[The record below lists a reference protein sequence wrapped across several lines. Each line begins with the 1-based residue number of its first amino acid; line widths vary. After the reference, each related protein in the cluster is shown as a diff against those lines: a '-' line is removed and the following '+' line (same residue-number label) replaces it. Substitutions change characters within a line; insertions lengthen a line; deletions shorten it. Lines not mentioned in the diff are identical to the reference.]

1 MVPSPK
7 DLAWKHCQMFKEGE
21 KTRMKC
27 IYCGEIFEGGG
38 IHRFKEHLAGPKGGG
53 PMCQSVPPDVRL
65 LMQQDLD
72 VITSK
77 QNSQQLKIQ
86 EEESDVNLPLSDVG
100 MLSNPFSNFESAP
113 GMRRKKDVGWKHC
126 EMLKNEKRVQ
136 IKCNYCAKLFK
147 GGGIHR
153 FKEHLAGR
161 NSGGVPSCT
170 RVPSDVRDLMEQ
182 HLSPIVVR
190 QRKKRKSKREKL
202 DDVDSPPGG
211 EDVYIFADYSDDMIT
226 PLRAVAACNLAEV
239 NSDFLLDGEGTSN
252 GNLGTRK
259 SAIAV
264 AASDDADALIAM
276 GSETADNPIHAIW
289 GRFLYDIG
297 ASLDAMD
304 SNFSQPLIDTVAYGR
319 PGIAAPSHQDLR
331 GRILKSLVEEVKSDI
346 NQYKTR
352 WVKTGCSLLVEECN
366 SESGVTTLNFLVY
379 CSKGTVFLKSVD
391 ASNLIHS
398 TDGLY
403 ELLKLMVEE
412 VGAGNILQVITNG
425 EEHYIAAGKKLMD
438 TFPSLYWAPCAARC
452 IDLILEDIGKLD
464 WINTVLEQAKSVTR
478 FVYNN
483 SAVLNLMRKFTSG
496 SDIVQQGMTR
506 SATNFTT
513 LKRMANFKLNLQTMV
528 TSQEWMDCPYSK
540 QPGGLAMVDIINN
553 RSFWSSCIL
562 IIRLTSPLL
571 QVLVIVSS
579 EKRAA
584 MGYVFSGIYRA
595 KETIKKELVKRE
607 DYMVYWNIIDHR
619 WEQQWQT
626 PLHAAGFFFNPKFFY
641 SIEGDMHNKILSRM
655 FDCIERLVP
664 DTEVQDKIVKEL
676 TLYKNAEGDL
686 GKKLAIRAR
695 GTLLPA
701 DWWSIYGGSCPNLAR
716 LAIRILS
723 QTCSA
728 IGCSHNHIPF
738 EKVHRTR
745 NFLQRQRLADLVFVQ
760 YNLRLRQMVDGNK
773 KQIPEDPI
781 SFDDVSLV
789 EDWITQNELC
799 LEDAGSS
806 DWMSLVPRSVNTM
819 PLAPST
825 DESEDVASGFDDFE
839 IFNGSKDV

>member
-1 MVPSPK
+1 MEEFLEPSPK
-7 DLAWKHCQMFKEGE
+7 DLAWKYCQMFKEGE
-21 KTRMKC
+21 KTRVKC

-53 PMCQSVPPDVRL
+53 PTCQSVPPDVRL

-72 VITSK
+72 VIIAK
-77 QNSQQLKIQ
+77 RNSQQLKIQ
-86 EEESDVNLPLSDVG
+86 EEASDVNLPLVDGS
-100 MLSNPFSNFESAP
+100 MFSNPFSNFESTP

-190 QRKKRKSKREKL
+190 QRKKRKSKLEKL

-211 EDVYIFADYSDDMIT
+211 EDVYIFADHSDGMIT
-226 PLRAVAACNLAEV
+226 PLRAVAACNLVEV

-252 GNLGTRK
+252 GNLGKRK

-264 AASDDADALIAM
+264 AASDDAGALIAM
-276 GSETADNPIHAIW
+276 GSESTENPIHAIW

-304 SNFSQPLIDTVAYGR
+304 SSFSQPLIDAVSYGQS
-319 PGIAAPSHQDLR
+319 GIAAPSHQDLR
-331 GRILKSLVEEVKSDI
+331 GRILKSLVEE
-346 NQYKTR
+346 
-352 WVKTGCSLLVEECN
+352 
-366 SESGVTTLNFLVY
+366 
-379 CSKGTVFLKSVD
+379 
-391 ASNLIHS
+391 
-398 TDGLY
+398 
-403 ELLKLMVEE
+403 
-412 VGAGNILQVITNG
+412 
-425 EEHYIAAGKKLMD
+425 GK
-438 TFPSLYWAPCAARC
+438 
-452 IDLILEDIGKLD
+452 
-464 WINTVLEQAKSVTR
+464 
-478 FVYNN
+478 
-483 SAVLNLMRKFTSG
+483 
-496 SDIVQQGMTR
+496 TR
-506 SATNFTT
+506 SATNFTA
-513 LKRMANFKLNLQTMV
+513 LKRMADFKLNLQTMV
-528 TSQEWMDCPYSK
+528 TSHEWMDCPYSK
-540 QPGGLAMVDIINN
+540 QPGGLAM
-553 RSFWSSCIL
+553 
-562 IIRLTSPLL
+562 
-571 QVLVIVSS
+571 
-579 EKRAA
+579 
-584 MGYVFSGIYRA
+584 
-595 KETIKKELVKRE
+595 
-607 DYMVYWNIIDHR
+607 
-619 WEQQWQT
+619 
-626 PLHAAGFFFNPKFFY
+626 
-641 SIEGDMHNKILSRM
+641 
-655 FDCIERLVP
+655 
-664 DTEVQDKIVKEL
+664 
-676 TLYKNAEGDL
+676 NAEGDL

-738 EKVHRTR
+738 EKVYRTR
-745 NFLQRQRLADLVFVQ
+745 NCLQRQRLTDLVFVQ

-781 SFDDVSLV
+781 SFDDVSLI
-789 EDWITQNELC
+789 EDWITQNELF
-799 LEDAGSS
+799 LEDSGSS
-806 DWMSLVPRSVNTM
+806 DWMSLVPCSVNMM
-819 PLAPST
+819 PLASST

-839 IFNGSKDV
+839 IFNGSKEV

>member
-1 MVPSPK
+1 MLFRFDQLPFVSV
-7 DLAWKHCQMFKEGE
+7 EEE
-21 KTRMKC
+21 K
-27 IYCGEIFEGGG
+27 
-38 IHRFKEHLAGPKGGG
+38 
-53 PMCQSVPPDVRL
+53 
-65 LMQQDLD
+65 LM
-72 VITSK
+72 
-77 QNSQQLKIQ
+77 QLKIQ

-289 GRFLYDIG
+289 GWFLYDIG

-319 PGIAAPSHQDLR
+319 PGIAAPSHQDL
-331 GRILKSLVEEVKSDI
+331 L
-346 NQYKTR
+346 
-352 WVKTGCSLLVEECN
+352 
-366 SESGVTTLNFLVY
+366 
-379 CSKGTVFLKSVD
+379 
-391 ASNLIHS
+391 
-398 TDGLY
+398 
-403 ELLKLMVEE
+403 
-412 VGAGNILQVITNG
+412 
-425 EEHYIAAGKKLMD
+425 
-438 TFPSLYWAPCAARC
+438 
-452 IDLILEDIGKLD
+452 
-464 WINTVLEQAKSVTR
+464 
-478 FVYNN
+478 
-483 SAVLNLMRKFTSG
+483 
-496 SDIVQQGMTR
+496 
-506 SATNFTT
+506 
-513 LKRMANFKLNLQTMV
+513 
-528 TSQEWMDCPYSK
+528 
-540 QPGGLAMVDIINN
+540 
-553 RSFWSSCIL
+553 
-562 IIRLTSPLL
+562 
-571 QVLVIVSS
+571 SS

-701 DWWSIYGGSCPNLAR
+701 EWWSIYGGSCPNLAR

-825 DESEDVASGFDDFE
+825 DESEDVASGNCLAMLKNVSNQLLFLIKLNALVCMQGLMILRSLMDRRMFKMRNGDDEVNHGEFILMAGYVFHHMLTLEKGIVMFE
-839 IFNGSKDV
+839 AMNRN

>member
-1 MVPSPK
+1 
-7 DLAWKHCQMFKEGE
+7 
-21 KTRMKC
+21 
-27 IYCGEIFEGGG
+27 
-38 IHRFKEHLAGPKGGG
+38 
-53 PMCQSVPPDVRL
+53 
-65 LMQQDLD
+65 MQQDLD
-72 VITSK
+72 VITAK

-86 EEESDVNLPLSDVG
+86 EEESDAHLPLSDVG
-100 MLSNPFSNFESAP
+100 MFSNPFSNFESAP

-170 RVPSDVRDLMEQ
+170 RVPPDVRDLMEQ

-226 PLRAVAACNLAEV
+226 PLRAVAACNLVEV

-331 GRILKSLVEEVKSDI
+331 GRILKSLVEEVK
-346 NQYKTR
+346 
-352 WVKTGCSLLVEECN
+352 
-366 SESGVTTLNFLVY
+366 
-379 CSKGTVFLKSVD
+379 
-391 ASNLIHS
+391 
-398 TDGLY
+398 
-403 ELLKLMVEE
+403 
-412 VGAGNILQVITNG
+412 
-425 EEHYIAAGKKLMD
+425 
-438 TFPSLYWAPCAARC
+438 
-452 IDLILEDIGKLD
+452 
-464 WINTVLEQAKSVTR
+464 
-478 FVYNN
+478 
-483 SAVLNLMRKFTSG
+483 
-496 SDIVQQGMTR
+496 
-506 SATNFTT
+506 
-513 LKRMANFKLNLQTMV
+513 
-528 TSQEWMDCPYSK
+528 
-540 QPGGLAMVDIINN
+540 
-553 RSFWSSCIL
+553 
-562 IIRLTSPLL
+562 
-571 QVLVIVSS
+571 
-579 EKRAA
+579 
-584 MGYVFSGIYRA
+584 
-595 KETIKKELVKRE
+595 
-607 DYMVYWNIIDHR
+607 
-619 WEQQWQT
+619 
-626 PLHAAGFFFNPKFFY
+626 
-641 SIEGDMHNKILSRM
+641 
-655 FDCIERLVP
+655 
-664 DTEVQDKIVKEL
+664 
-676 TLYKNAEGDL
+676 
-686 GKKLAIRAR
+686 
-695 GTLLPA
+695 A

-745 NFLQRQRLADLVFVQ
+745 NFLQRQRLTDLVFVQ

-799 LEDAGSS
+799 LEDSGSS

-825 DESEDVASGFDDFE
+825 DESEDVASGNCLAMLKNVSSQLLFLIKLNALVCMQGLMILRSLMDRRMFKMRNGDDEVNHGEFILMAGYVFHHMLALEKGIVMFE
-839 IFNGSKDV
+839 AMNRN